1 MGEGLTSGA
10 GGVGEEGGV
19 GFSFMDQ
26 EEQGRKAA
34 NERRVCSH
42 ADRSWPLGRGE
53 SPFCVSFM
61 DLKKSLIFPLLS
73 QTYNNLP
80 HSPLS

>member
-1 MGEGLTSGA
+1 MGEGLMSGA

-26 EEQGRKAA
+26 KEQGRKAA
-34 NERRVCSH
+34 NERVCSH
-42 ADRSWPLGRGE
+42 ADRSWPLGGGE
-53 SPFCVSFM
+53 SPFRVSLM

-73 QTYNNLP
+73 QTCKQ
-80 HSPLS
+80 STT

>member
-1 MGEGLTSGA
+1 MSGA
-10 GGVGEEGGV
+10 GGVGKEGGV

-42 ADRSWPLGRGE
+42 ADRSWPLGGGE

-61 DLKKSLIFPLLS
+61 DLKKNPSSSHFLVRHVTIHHIAP
-73 QTYNNLP
+73 
-80 HSPLS
+80 